1 MNLTTLSQIKTSRLK
16 AGETWSCGDSH
27 VSSSAA
33 LVLSWWSE
41 RDDGNHHSVKLQGK
55 VVSPPPPDSMISWPD
70 RWPWRSTVL
79 FSQHGAPALQRAHRF
94 THEPTQEPQRLG
106 TDSGVMKTAR
116 NVFKKSKM
124 CRPHIYSQSEGF
136 TELHLITSV
145 RKDALEG
152 DTVSTVG

>member
-1 MNLTTLSQIKTSRLK
+1 MNLTSLSQIKTSRLK
-16 AGETWSCGDSH
+16 AGETWSCWDSH

-41 RDDGNHHSVKLQGK
+41 RDDGKPPFSKTTRQ
-55 VVSPPPPDSMISWPD
+55 SSFTPPPDSMISWPD

-79 FSQHGAPALQRAHRF
+79 FSQHGAPLQRAHRF

-152 DTVSTVG
+152 DTASTVG